1 MRGEKR
7 GFLTYKILPKISS
20 HRELLIGTI
29 IVQITRKIY
38 TDFMT
43 LRFYMNNPRV
53 LKNRK
58 VVQKY
63 VYIYDMYVSNEK
75 VYFDFLRIFYKPI

>member
-1 MRGEKR
+1 MRGDKR

-43 LRFYMNNPRV
+43 LRFYMSNPRV
-53 LKNRK
+53 LKNKEKLCRNMFIYMTCTLLTK
-58 VVQKY
+58 R
-63 VYIYDMYVSNEK
+63 YIAT
-75 VYFDFLRIFYKPI
+75 F